1 MYQDDE
7 IKEIEFKMRVF
18 PGESIDGNYSINLS
32 PEDFQTA
39 LDLELEDFKHLITEN
54 KIILFHK
61 RKNIRIEVAANV
73 LSDPWALADF
83 SHEIEN
89 FLLALRG
96 HGLLRTIPKEKD
108 NFIDDKPGRKKWE
121 LDGISIDDWAWEE
134 VNIKNRNKIT
144 VFFEWLAMND
154 KAESP
159 KGKKRKLSNKVNS
172 FNYAISKTRKNR
184 LKNN

>member
-7 IKEIEFKMRVF
+7 IEEIESEMRLF
-18 PGESIDGNYSINLS
+18 SDESLHDCYSINLS
-32 PEDFQTA
+32 DEDFQIV
-39 LDLELEDFKHLITEN
+39 LEHYDLEHLITEN
-54 KIILFHK
+54 KIILFRK
-61 RKNIRIEVAANV
+61 GKNIRFEVDPKA
-73 LSDPWALADF
+73 LWDPWVLADF
-83 SHEIEN
+83 GPEIKT
-89 FLLALRG
+89 FLDFLHRRGSLRK
-96 HGLLRTIPKEKD
+96 TPKEKD

-134 VNIKNRNKIT
+134 VNIKNRDKIT
-144 VFFEWLAMND
+144 VFFEWMAMND

-159 KGKKRKLSNKVNS
+159 KGKKRKLSNDFNS